1 MADKKANAKKADAKK
16 VEKKPV
22 AKKAEAK
29 KAAKNAAKNQKK
41 PNAFVRLIKY
51 LASCKGEL
59 KKITWPT
66 PAQTTKNFGIVIAV
80 IIIMGLFI
88 FGLDT
93 GLFKLLGLVMQTGSA
108 A

>member
-16 VEKKPV
+16 VEKKPA

-29 KAAKNAAKNQKK
+29 KAAKNQKN

-88 FGLDT
+88 FALDT
-93 GLFKLLGLVMQTGSA
+93 GLFQLLGLVMQTGSA

>member
-88 FGLDT
+88 FALDT
-93 GLFKLLGLVMQTGSA
+93 GLFQLLGLVMQTGSA

>member
-1 MADKKANAKKADAKK
+1 M
-16 VEKKPV
+16 
-22 AKKAEAK
+22 AEAK
-29 KAAKNAAKNQKK
+29 KAEKKPVKKTDSKKSAKNQK
-41 PNAFVRLIKY
+41 PNAFKRIIKY

-93 GLFKLLGLVMQTGSA
+93 GLYAILGLIMGTGVSA
-108 A
+108 